1 VSILSLDGV
10 TFDSI
15 MKIVVIDLVLS
26 GDNAVVIAM
35 AVKSLPPAIARKA
48 AIIGAAGA
56 VGLRVVFAAAAAFL
70 LAIPFLQAIGGAILF
85 WIAYKLLIEEED
97 GEETPGEIHNFAEAV
112 RIIILADLVM
122 SLDNILAVGGA
133 SHGNITLLLFGLGLS
148 IPLVLFG
155 SQVLTSMLRRW
166 PALAYLGS
174 GVLAW
179 TAAEMIV
186 HDKKVGPMIDLLN
199 VPRLDTI
206 FCAVATA
213 VVLGLGYLA
222 ARRMAARAEA
232 ESAAAPAVAA
242 DSPAAPSEPSQL

>member
-1 VSILSLDGV
+1 MSLLSLEGV
-10 TFDSI
+10 TLDAV

-56 VGLRVVFAAAAAFL
+56 VGLRVIFAAAAAFL
-70 LAIPFLQAIGGAILF
+70 LAVPYLQAVGGAVLF
-85 WIAYKLLIEEED
+85 WIAYKLLIEEEE
-97 GEETPGEIHNFAEAV
+97 GEEGPGEVHNFGEAV
-112 RIIILADLVM
+112 RIIILADVVM

-133 SHGNITLLLFGLGLS
+133 SHGNIALLLFGLALS
-148 IPLVLFG
+148 IPIVLFG
-155 SQVLTSMLRRW
+155 SQVLTGLLRRW

-186 HDKKVGPMIDLLN
+186 HDKKVGPMITSLG
-199 VPRLDTI
+199 VPRLDMI
-206 FCAVATA
+206 FCALAT
-213 VVLGLGYLA
+213 VLVLGLGYLA
-222 ARRMAARAEA
+222 ARRMKAKNAAEA
-232 ESAAAPAVAA
+232 SV
-242 DSPAAPSEPSQL
+242 PAAEAAEPASVNDKL

>member
-1 VSILSLDGV
+1 MSLLSLDGV
-10 TFDSI
+10 TLDAV

-56 VGLRVVFAAAAAFL
+56 VGLRVIFAAAAAFL
-70 LAIPFLQAIGGAILF
+70 LAVPYLQAVGGLVLF
-85 WIAYKLLIEEED
+85 YIAYKLLIEEEE
-97 GEETPGEIHNFAEAV
+97 GEEGPGEVHNFGEAV
-112 RIIILADLVM
+112 RIIILADVVM

-133 SHGNITLLLFGLGLS
+133 SHGNIALLLFGLALS
-148 IPLVLFG
+148 IPIVLFG
-155 SQVLTSMLRRW
+155 SQVLTTVLRRW

-186 HDKKVGPMIDLLN
+186 HDKKVGPFITSFG
-199 VPRLDTI
+199 VPRLDTM
-206 FCAVATA
+206 FCALATV

-222 ARRMAARAEA
+222 AKRMAAKN
-232 ESAAAPAVAA
+232 AAGKAHLATADAGEPASVN
-242 DSPAAPSEPSQL
+242 EKL

>member
-1 VSILSLDGV
+1 MPLLSLEGV
-10 TFDSI
+10 TLDAI

-48 AIIGAAGA
+48 AVIGAIGA
-56 VGLRVVFAAAAAFL
+56 VGLRVTFAALAAVL
-70 LAIPFLQAIGGAILF
+70 LTVPYLQAVGGAILF
-85 WIAYKLLIEEED
+85 WIAYKLLIEEEEGD
-97 GEETPGEIHNFAEAV
+97 EAPGEIHNFGEAV
-112 RIIILADLVM
+112 RIIILADVVM

-133 SHGNITLLLFGLGLS
+133 SHGNIALLLFGLALS
-148 IPLVLFG
+148 IPIVLFG
-155 SQVLTSMLRRW
+155 SQVLTTMLRRW

-186 HDKKVGPMIDLLN
+186 HDKRIGPIVESLHVPRIDLL
-199 VPRLDTI
+199 
-206 FCAVATA
+206 FSATA
-213 VVLGLGYLA
+213 TVLVLGLGYLA

-232 ESAAAPAVAA
+232 EDVVAAPAGDAVE
-242 DSPAAPSEPSQL
+242 PASVNENR